1 MPDIGDD
8 LREQP
13 ADADPAARP
22 AATPEGAARGGNG
35 PLRRIRDEFL
45 RRREA
50 SVLVVALAL
59 GAYFASAS
67 EAFLTRDN
75 MVNISQAAAPGA
87 IVACGIVLLLV
98 SGEIDLSVGVVA
110 ALAPFMMH
118 YAIDYWGFPALAG
131 ILLAL
136 LTGTLVGLGNGF
148 VTVVLKVPSFV
159 TTLGS
164 FYLVTGIVLTTS
176 GAYPAEVPGPVDNAI
191 GRWLGAADWAHLA
204 WALVIVAFFHV
215 LFTRTRWG
223 LHTIAVGGNLL
234 GAQEAGVRAGR
245 IKIGNFMIAGTLGAF
260 AGLLE
265 AFRVHTIDPN
275 LGGGTGLMFTA
286 VSAAVIGGTAL
297 AGGSGTIVGGALGA
311 LVLAELQN
319 GFNLIG
325 ISANPYFVI
334 LGGAILLAMIA
345 NVYLSRL
352 RRAGKTR

>member
-1 MPDIGDD
+1 MTGHG
-8 LREQP
+8 RGVP
-13 ADADPAARP
+13 AVPA
-22 AATPEGAARGGNG
+22 T
-35 PLRRIRDEFL
+35 
-45 RRREA
+45 
-50 SVLVVALAL
+50 LV
-59 GAYFASAS
+59 
-67 EAFLTRDN
+67 
-75 MVNISQAAAPGA
+75 
-87 IVACGIVLLLV
+87 
-98 SGEIDLSVGVVA
+98 
-110 ALAPFMMH
+110 
-118 YAIDYWGFPALAG
+118 
-131 ILLAL
+131 AL
-136 LTGTLVGLGNGF
+136 LTGTVIGLGNGF

-159 TTLGS
+159 TTLGT

-176 GAYPAEVPGPVDNAI
+176 GAYPAEIPASVDNQI
-191 GRWLGAADWAHLA
+191 GQVLGAAGWAHLV

-234 GAQEAGVRAGR
+234 GAREAGVRTGR

-260 AGLLE
+260 AGILE
-265 AFRVHTIDPN
+265 AFRIHTIDPN

-311 LVLAELQN
+311 LVLAELQD

-325 ISANPYFVI
+325 ISANPYFLI

-352 RRAGKTR
+352 RRAGKTT

>member
-1 MPDIGDD
+1 MHRTGERPPPPSRPHPRSHRRSGGRILWRSPRTSYGAGRQC
-8 LREQP
+8 L
-13 ADADPAARP
+13 ADV
-22 AATPEGAARGGNG
+22 
-35 PLRRIRDEFL
+35 RRSIRK
-45 RRREA
+45 RI
-50 SVLVVALAL
+50 
-59 GAYFASAS
+59 
-67 EAFLTRDN
+67 LTRG
-75 MVNISQAAAPGA
+75 VAVPSVCHIGA
-87 IVACGIVLLLV
+87 RKKGVQVTGHGRGVPAVPATLV
-98 SGEIDLSVGVVA
+98 
-110 ALAPFMMH
+110 
-118 YAIDYWGFPALAG
+118 
-131 ILLAL
+131 AL
-136 LTGTLVGLGNGF
+136 LTGTVIGLGNGF

-159 TTLGS
+159 TTLGT

-176 GAYPAEVPGPVDNAI
+176 GAYPAEIPASVDNQI
-191 GRWLGAADWAHLA
+191 GQVLGAAGWAHLV

-234 GAQEAGVRAGR
+234 GAREAGVRTGR

-260 AGLLE
+260 AGILE
-265 AFRVHTIDPN
+265 AFRIHTIDPN

-311 LVLAELQN
+311 LVLAELQD

-325 ISANPYFVI
+325 ISANPYFLI

-352 RRAGKTR
+352 RRAGKTT

>member
-1 MPDIGDD
+1 MPG
-8 LREQP
+8 
-13 ADADPAARP
+13 
-22 AATPEGAARGGNG
+22 AATETREGETGTPRGTG
-35 PLRRIRDEFL
+35 PVLTRIRDVFL

-50 SVLVVALAL
+50 SVLVVAIGL
-59 GAYFASAS
+59 GVYFASAS
-67 EAFLTRDN
+67 DAFLTRN
-75 MVNISQAAAPGA
+75 NYVNITQAAAPGA

-118 YAIDYWGFPALAG
+118 YAIDFWGLPAIPA
-131 ILLAL
+131 IVIAV
-136 LTGTLVGLGNGF
+136 LTGTVIGLGNGF
-148 VTVVLKVPSFV
+148 VTVVLRVPSFV
-159 TTLGS
+159 TTLGT
-164 FYLVTGIVLTTS
+164 FYLITGIVLTTS
-176 GAYPAEVPGPVDNAI
+176 HAYPAEIPAPVDNAI
-191 GRWLGAADWAHLA
+191 GEWLGGAPWAHLG
-204 WALVIVAFFHV
+204 WALVVVAFFHV

-234 GAQEAGVRAGR
+234 GAAEAGVRTGR

-260 AGLLE
+260 AGILE

-297 AGGSGTIVGGALGA
+297 AGGSGTVIGGALGA
-311 LVLAELQN
+311 FVLAELQN

-334 LGGAILLAMIA
+334 LGVAILLAMIA

-352 RRAGKTR
+352 RRSGRTT

>member
-1 MPDIGDD
+1 V
-8 LREQP
+8 LRV
-13 ADADPAARP
+13 
-22 AATPEGAARGGNG
+22 
-35 PLRRIRDEFL
+35 RDEFL

-67 EAFLTRDN
+67 QAFLTGDN

-118 YAIDYWGFPALAG
+118 YAIDWWGLPAVPAIG
-131 ILLAL
+131 LAL
-136 LTGTLVGLGNGF
+136 LTGTVIGLGNGL
-148 VTVVLKVPSFV
+148 VTVVLKVPSFI
-159 TTLGS
+159 TTLGT

-176 GAYPAEVPGPVDNAI
+176 GAYPAEIPQAVDNQI
-191 GRWLGAADWAHLA
+191 GQWLGAAAWAHLV
-204 WALVIVAFFHV
+204 WAVLIVAFFHV

-234 GAQEAGVRAGR
+234 GAREAGVRAGR

-297 AGGSGTIVGGALGA
+297 AGGSGTIIGGALGA

-325 ISANPYFVI
+325 ISANPYFLI

-352 RRAGKTR
+352 RRAGKTT